1 MGGAGATSRRI
12 GLAAACL
19 MLLPSGTTQAIED
32 EGDADASAVA
42 MSEATADYHYRFLS
56 SPDFLNA
63 DIGNTRKSALFRPGD
78 PNSTNKRYEQA
89 LDTVLDSFAEE
100 YETGAPRD
108 IFVAGDLVNGHWGI
122 DTDDTGLFGPTKTY
136 RQRLR
141 AVERAGALY
150 DGQWLDRFERR
161 GLTPYAALGDH
172 EIGDDP
178 WGRPGDGGDRQR
190 RRDREFKLRAVPV
203 FKETFSKHILRDS
216 DGTYISRE
224 RPRGPA
230 HDTAYAVRPHPEVQL
245 VTLDVFQRTD
255 DDVVAELDP
264 KQLSWLRKVL
274 RAADRDGVDWTIVQG
289 HTPIAGPVR
298 MRGSSGLMYRA
309 GTRSQLW
316 EVLETENVDLY
327 LAGEVHDITA
337 HQPRARRAGPD
348 QSWRPVRARRHELP
362 GGRRHRRHHGD
373 HHEVVP
379 PQVTHEHQEESPVAD
394 QQRALGAGL
403 GLLRPGTVRVRT
415 DDADRGRHDPD
426 AQRQSR
432 RLRRQALDLR
442 LITGDLSAAGFSR
455 SPAGRSRRTGP
466 GCADAEERRHGRR
479 DVDRARRAE

>member
-1 MGGAGATSRRI
+1 VEGVRATPRRI
-12 GLAAACL
+12 GLAAVCL
-19 MLLPSGTTQAIED
+19 MLLPSGTTQAIEGA
-32 EGDADASAVA
+32 GDADAPVVA
-42 MSEATADYHYRFLS
+42 SSEPAAHYDYRFLS

-63 DIGNTRKSALFRPGD
+63 DIGNTRRSALFRPGD

-89 LDTVLDSFAEE
+89 LDTVLDNFAAE

-122 DTDDTGLFGPTKTY
+122 DTDNTGLFGPTKTY

-150 DGQWLDRFERR
+150 YGQWLDRFERHD
-161 GLTPYAALGDH
+161 LTPYAALGDH

-178 WGRPGDGGDRQR
+178 WGRPGGGGDLQR

-216 DGTYISRE
+216 DGKYISRE
-224 RPRGPA
+224 RPSGPA

-255 DDVVAELDP
+255 DDVVAEVDP
-264 KQLSWLRKVL
+264 KQLSWLRNVL
-274 RAADRDGVDWTIVQG
+274 RAADRDGVDWTVVQG

-316 EVLETENVDLY
+316 KVLETEKVDLY

-337 HQPRARRAGPD
+337 HQPR
-348 QSWRPVRARRHELP
+348 P
-362 GGRRHRRHHGD
+362 GGPVQISHGGLFA
-373 HHEVVP
+373 HGG
-379 PQVTHEHQEESPVAD
+379 TNYLVAD
-394 QQRALGAGL
+394 
-403 GLLRPGTVRVRT
+403 V
-415 DDADRGRHDPD
+415 
-426 AQRQSR
+426 
-432 RLRRQALDLR
+432 
-442 LITGDLSAAGFSR
+442 TGDTMEITMKSFRHKSPRNIKKNRLWQTNSVRSAPAWVYYDPEPFVSGRMTLTADGMILMR
-455 SPAGRSRRTGP
+455 SGNL
-466 GCADAEERRHGRR
+466 
-479 DVDRARRAE
+479 DVYGGKP